1 MITWVFG
8 AMSDVN
14 GIEICIHRNVC
25 IFNSTVLNQPSNISG
40 IVLICIALM
49 LASIIILIKALH
61 TESKMNTVIMIITLM
76 MMTIGVLLLTLCGE
90 WYEQIIPAIVPL
102 ELWILAIM
110 SGERSQHS
118 IAKWRII
125 LFSVGC
131 VSVTVGIVFSILSI

>member
-61 TESKMNTVIMIITLM
+61 TESKMNTVIMIIT
-76 MMTIGVLLLTLCGE
+76 
-90 WYEQIIPAIVPL
+90 IIPAIVPL

-118 IAKWRII
+118 IAKW
-125 LFSVGC
+125 
-131 VSVTVGIVFSILSI
+131 